1 MTILL
6 CLLTFDFAS
15 VVSHYIATY
24 DTHSFLLPYISQLAC
39 FSAFIT
45 NDEHFGTQMK
55 KCLLNYLL

>member
-6 CLLTFDFAS
+6 CLLMFDFAS

-24 DTHSFLLPYISQLAC
+24 DTHSFLLPYTSQLAC

-45 NDEHFGTQMK
+45 NDEHLELK
-55 KCLLNYLL
+55 